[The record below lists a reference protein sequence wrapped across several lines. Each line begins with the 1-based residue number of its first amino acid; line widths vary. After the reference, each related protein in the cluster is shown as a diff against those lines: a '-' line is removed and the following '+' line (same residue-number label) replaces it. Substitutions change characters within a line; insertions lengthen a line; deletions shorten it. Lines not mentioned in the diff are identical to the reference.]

1 MFQTIVEAVARVR
14 VRLVYITTIAQENA
28 TSLTL
33 SLLLLVIKDI
43 KIDYSRYMQ
52 WIRRV
57 AYKTKRS
64 NKHAV
69 NLVLALDIAKHVI
82 LTTFEMWPF
91 WSERKKKALRRLV
104 IIFLKIRKATDE
116 RVDIEDNC
124 TIYV

>member
-52 WIRRV
+52 
-57 AYKTKRS
+57 
-64 NKHAV
+64 
-69 NLVLALDIAKHVI
+69 
-82 LTTFEMWPF
+82 
-91 WSERKKKALRRLV
+91 
-104 IIFLKIRKATDE
+104 
-116 RVDIEDNC
+116 
-124 TIYV
+124 